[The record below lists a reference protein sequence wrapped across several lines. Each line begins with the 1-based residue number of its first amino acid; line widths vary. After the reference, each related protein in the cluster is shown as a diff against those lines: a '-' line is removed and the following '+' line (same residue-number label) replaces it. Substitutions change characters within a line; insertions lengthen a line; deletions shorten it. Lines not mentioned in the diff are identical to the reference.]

1 MKGNNDSGKKVS
13 HSNSDHIAAT
23 ETGAQARREEQD
35 INGLY
40 QTPDLERTPV
50 ASQIDNAGALILET
64 TRTEQGDEMNAY
76 WKTAAA
82 VSDEMREIPGPDE
95 DVYEGKT
102 LATEER
108 MRGEQKERERQ
119 REKAIAAA
127 EAGIDRAARCR
138 NEVEADA
145 AVAHADFEA
154 RAASAGQG
162 ADPAEPDVRERLD
175 AEDLAAVN
183 AQARKLEQ
191 KVANAPKRSAISRM
205 LAEKVDAGKGMMAAV
220 IETKEELQE
229 ESGCPQPIE
238 TLEPWMAEY
247 ELSVTVQGE
256 VTTLWEPA
264 SVNQQQVG
272 IIEDEHGGT
281 IKLTI
286 WENSMQTTVLHEGDT
301 VRLTAAKVGWYN
313 GRPTVAADSETNIQI
328 LERGDGPAPIHGL
341 QYQVEFDTDGASG
354 SIDEE
359 EDEEVTRLP
368 NKRYRRVSKDEDL
381 DVVMEKEFWVNTKTV
396 FPEVSWMSE
405 AWKNSERVERRPVE

>member
-1 MKGNNDSGKKVS
+1 MIGNNGNGKKVS

-23 ETGAQARREEQD
+23 ETGAQARRDEQD
-35 INGLY
+35 IDGLY

-64 TRTEQGDEMNAY
+64 TETEQGDEMNAY

-108 MRGEQKERERQ
+108 IRGEQRERERQ
-119 REKAIAAA
+119 REKAVAAA

-138 NEVEADA
+138 KDFEADA
-145 AVAHADFEA
+145 AAAHTDFEA

-175 AEDLAAVN
+175 AEDLGAVN
-183 AQARKLEQ
+183 KQARKIER
-191 KVANAPKRSAISRM
+191 KIANAPSRAAISRM
-205 LAEKVDAGKGMMAAV
+205 LAEKVDEGMSMMSAV
-220 IETKEELQE
+220 IATKEELQE

-247 ELSVTVQGE
+247 ELSVTIQGE

-264 SVNQQQVG
+264 SVKQQQVG
-272 IIEDEHGGT
+272 IIKDEEGGT

-286 WENSMQTTVLHEGDT
+286 WEKSMQTTVLHEGDT
-301 VRLTAAKVGWYN
+301 VRLTAAKVGRYN
-313 GRPTVAADSETNIQI
+313 GRMTIAADSETDIQI
-328 LERGDGPAPIHGL
+328 LERGDGPAPLHGL
-341 QYQVEFDTDGASG
+341 RYQVNFDTDKPSG

-359 EDEEVTRLP
+359 KDEEVTRLA
-368 NKRYRRVSKDEDL
+368 NKRYRRISEDEDL
-381 DVVMEKEFWVNTKTV
+381 GVVKEGEFWANSETV
-396 FPEVSWMSE
+396 FPEVSWMSD
-405 AWKNSERVERRPVE
+405 AWKNSEGVERWPVE

>member
-1 MKGNNDSGKKVS
+1 MIGNNDSGKKVS
-13 HSNSDHIAAT
+13 YSTNDHVAAA
-23 ETGAQARREEQD
+23 ETGAQARSEEQD
-35 INGLY
+35 IDGLY
-40 QTPDLERTPV
+40 QTPDLEKTPV
-50 ASQIDNAGALILET
+50 ASQIDNANALIVEAAE
-64 TRTEQGDEMNAY
+64 TEQGDEMWPY
-76 WKTAAA
+76 WKKAGNHRQDLKG
-82 VSDEMREIPGPDE
+82 VSGPDE

-138 NEVEADA
+138 DEVESEA
-145 AVAHADFEA
+145 AVEHADFEA
-154 RAASAGQG
+154 RAASAGNG
-162 ADPAEPDVRERLD
+162 ADPEEPDVRERL
-175 AEDLAAVN
+175 EGEKLAAVN
-183 AQARKLEQ
+183 EQARKLER
-191 KVANAPKRSAISRM
+191 KVANAPKRSAISRI
-205 LAEKVDAGKGMMAAV
+205 LAEKVDEGKSMMAAV
-220 IETKEELQE
+220 IATKEELQE

-238 TLEPWMAEY
+238 TLEAWMAEY
-247 ELSVTVQGE
+247 EMGVTVQGE

-281 IKLTI
+281 VKFTV

-301 VRLTAAKVGWYN
+301 VRVTGAKVGWYN
-313 GRPTVAADSETNIQI
+313 GRATLAADSETDIQI
-328 LERGDGPAPIHGL
+328 LEQGDGPAPLHGL
-341 QYQVEFDTDGASG
+341 HYQVSFDTDGASG

-359 EDEEVTRLP
+359 KDEEVTRLP
-368 NKRYRRVSKDEDL
+368 NKRYRRISEDDDL
-381 DVVMEKEFWVNTKTV
+381 GVVMEKEWWTNTQTV